1 MTKKLLLALLSLSG
15 LSTIHVIAQPAENPE
30 TVAKEEFRIW
40 KVPNVTNG
48 AECYFSPDGKT
59 LIYNG
64 KEQGDSTHMVYTI
77 NTDGTNRKRIND
89 KGADAC
95 SYFNP
100 DGKSIIWTSTRDNLD
115 LPAGNYSDPK
125 NYPQGAEIY
134 TSDLDGHKVV
144 RLTNNKVYDAEVTYA
159 PDGHKILFGRQ
170 IDGKMDLWT
179 MNPDGSNQK
188 QITFTPDWQE
198 GGALYLPDNKTII
211 TRAWK
216 KSEEGNRSKSMQ
228 LFTLYEDGSDMR
240 QITFEEGTHWAPSP
254 APDGLHILYV
264 KLLPPHNFEIF
275 LLNLKTLEEQQI
287 TNNPAF
293 DGFPTLSTDGKTV
306 AFSSGRGAKSGER
319 SLSLYLLDISSLNL
333 GKKLK

>member
-1 MTKKLLLALLSLSG
+1 MTRKIFFLLFVLFAGSAFKSNG
-15 LSTIHVIAQPAENPE
+15 QPA
-30 TVAKEEFRIW
+30 AKADSAIKEEFRIW

-64 KEQGDSTHMVYTI
+64 KEKDDSTFHVYTI
-77 NTDGTNRKRIND
+77 NIDGTNRKRIND

-100 DGKSIIWTSTRDNLD
+100 NGKSIIWTSTKDNLD
-115 LPAGNYSDPK
+115 LPAGNFSDPK
-125 NYPQGAEIY
+125 NYPQGAELYI
-134 TSDLDGHKVV
+134 SDLDGKNIV

-159 PDGHKILFGRQ
+159 PDGHKIIFGRQ
-170 IDGKMDLWT
+170 IDGQMDLWT
-179 MNPDGSNQK
+179 MDPDGSNQK

-216 KSEEGNRSKSMQ
+216 KSEEGNRGRSMQ
-228 LFTLYEDGSDMR
+228 LFTLNEDGSNLK

-254 APDGLHILYV
+254 APDGIHVFYV

-275 LLNLKTLEEQQI
+275 LMNLKTLEEKQI

-293 DGFPTLSTDGKTV
+293 DGFPTISPDGKLV
-306 AFSSGRGAKSGER
+306 AFSSSRGGKPGER
-319 SLSLYLLDISSLNL
+319 SLSLYLLDISSLHL
-333 GKKLK
+333 GKDGK